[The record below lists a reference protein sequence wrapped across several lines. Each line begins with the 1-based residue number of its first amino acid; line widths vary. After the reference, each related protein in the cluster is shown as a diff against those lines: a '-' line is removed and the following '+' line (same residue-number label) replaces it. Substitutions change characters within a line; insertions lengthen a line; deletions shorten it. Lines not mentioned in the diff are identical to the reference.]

1 MPCILPT
8 EFEKKWL
15 DPNLTQYDIAA
26 MLSAYPSNEMDAYP
40 ITHVIQGNHESS
52 NVPAVLHPIP
62 NAFGDLFS

>member
-1 MPCILPT
+1 
-8 EFEKKWL
+8 
-15 DPNLTQYDIAA
+15 

-40 ITHVIQGNHESS
+40 ITTVIQGNNESS